1 MGSRTNVLF
10 AIVVS
15 VAVLTSGCA
24 PKFACEGSVNLDD
37 PRCNSVS
44 NMYEIKMRGKADPQD
59 KDSGDKKEKT
69 PPVQIQH
76 QGDMSVALVKGA
88 AYEAKIP
95 VRVPPKVI
103 RIWIAPWEDADG
115 DLHQPGYIFSEIND
129 KRGRWAFGEKQVAGS
144 VPLLSPVERTEET
157 AVEESTSGRTQS
169 VAPATSPNPK
179 VTTKRQPEKR
189 HKLRRRQPEKRRRL
203 KRRKGKRKPKEN

>member
-1 MGSRTNVLF
+1 
-10 AIVVS
+10 
-15 VAVLTSGCA
+15 
-24 PKFACEGSVNLDD
+24 
-37 PRCNSVS
+37 
-44 NMYEIKMRGKADPQD
+44 MYEIKMRGKADPQD

-169 VAPATSPNPK
+169 VAPATSPKSKGNDK
-179 VTTKRQPEKR
+179 AAAREAAQAEKAAAREAAKAEKAEREEEAKREKT
-189 HKLRRRQPEKRRRL
+189 PSG
-203 KRRKGKRKPKEN
+203 KGKSSVDSWGIRTDSNPALKLPAIKK